1 MAYSQLYITLAKEGN
16 MVHTEAQLKALLNK
30 YNKGANKDA
39 ANCMSFHLQPL
50 NDVHF
55 NTLYPG
61 AGQRIAH
68 KPTLFS
74 LLLMRH
80 EML

>member
-16 MVHTEAQLKALLNK
+16 VVHTEAQLKALLNK

-55 NTLYPG
+55 NTFIQVLDNGLHISRPYL
-61 AGQRIAH
+61 ACW
-68 KPTLFS
+68 
-74 LLLMRH
+74 
-80 EML
+80 